1 MLMWNKNIFIPNVQ
15 ICQTTWQQHLP
26 LEHLETVHVSE
37 LVAVYAE
44 GKLGFW
50 IYEQFSDIVAAA
62 VDMKRQHTPNLEK
75 RYTYTVVK
83 RILQVPF
90 FG

>member
-1 MLMWNKNIFIPNVQ
+1 MLLTDFFNSKFEN
-15 ICQTTWQQHLP
+15 TLP
-26 LEHLETVHVSE
+26 FEHLETVHVSE

-75 RYTYTVVK
+75 HYTYIQSVTS
-83 RILQVPF
+83 I
-90 FG
+90 

>member
-1 MLMWNKNIFIPNVQ
+1 MESKFNSLYQK
-15 ICQTTWQQHLP
+15 TSLKKTLP
-26 LEHLETVHVSE
+26 FEHLETVHVSE

-50 IYEQFSDIVAAA
+50 MYEQFSDIVAAA

-75 RYTYTVVK
+75 RY
-83 RILQVPF
+83 I
-90 FG
+90 